1 MGNELNTPITT
12 KKSFDFE
19 NKNIKFGI
27 SEIQGWNKDMEDY
40 NFYSTEIGE
49 NKELNIFGIF
59 DGHNGREISNYLS
72 KNFLTHLLSNSSF
85 KEKNYSK
92 ALTETFIEIDNSFL
106 NEQTQKELRILS
118 NELKHNTENEIL
130 EITETNPDTED
141 LSIQEIEQIK
151 GIKEI
156 FEPRNLENCNL
167 SDFSGCCAIVIL
179 IANEI
184 VYIANAGNCRCIP
197 IDKNDEVIEDKT
209 TTMHIINNENENK
222 RIKESLDFKE
232 KKIIIPELI
241 KTTKGFGDMFYKNN
255 KWLKLEDQA
264 ISPEPEIIEIPIY
277 DLKYLIV
284 GSHGLFDMNKNMK
297 MFYNYNKNV
306 WDFFYRKNINKV
318 EKFSTIIEEYFN
330 KLIPKSK
337 SDKGGMDNMTCLIIK
352 FFDRP
357 MTITNISKVESPSEE
372 NSRRESFRN
381 NKNNSSMKNL
391 LSMFAGVRKKF
402 DKQYYSESVSCE
414 KNLKKKND

>member
-19 NKNIKFGI
+19 NTNLKFGI

-49 NKELNIFGIF
+49 NKDLSIFGIF

-72 KNFLTHLLSNSSF
+72 KNFLQHLLSNSSF

-92 ALTETFIEIDNSFL
+92 ALKETFIEIDNNFL

-156 FEPRNLENCNL
+156 FEPRNLENYNL

-179 IANEI
+179 ITNEI

-197 IDKNDEVIEDKT
+197 IDKNNDVMDDKT
-209 TTMHIINNENENK
+209 TTLHIIANEDENK
-222 RIKESLDFKE
+222 RIKEIQNFKE
-232 KKIIIPELI
+232 KKIITELI
-241 KTTKGFGDMFYKNN
+241 KNTRGFGDMIYKNN

-277 DLKYLIV
+277 DLKFLIV
-284 GSHGLFDMNKNMK
+284 GSHGLFDMNNNIKT
-297 MFYNYNKNV
+297 FYNYNKNV
-306 WDFFYRKNINKV
+306 WEFFFNKNIDDK
-318 EKFSTIIEEYFN
+318 EKFSSVIEEYFN
-330 KLIPKSK
+330 KLIPKEK
-337 SDKGGMDNMTCLIIK
+337 SEKGGMDNMTCLIIK
-352 FFDRP
+352 IFDRP
-357 MTITNISKVESPSEE
+357 MDITNINKEE
-372 NSRRESFRN
+372 NENSSDKLRRESFKN

-402 DKQYYSESVSCE
+402 DKRYNESYSCE
-414 KNLKKKND
+414 KNLKKSDD